1 MSLQLSHL
9 RRRAGDLRRDG
20 RQHLVLSPRSLG
32 DLEIAQA
39 QLVKAAVKP
48 NGRVAYGDFLKIW
61 KATGA
66 IVEEEKQ
73 SKVKSMFRFF
83 K

>member
-39 QLVKAAVKP
+39 QLVKKKAGQTKKGRELGSTTTPRYRP
-48 NGRVAYGDFLKIW
+48 NHP
-61 KATGA
+61 
-66 IVEEEKQ
+66 
-73 SKVKSMFRFF
+73 
-83 K
+83 